1 MKVKDEIVDDADVD
15 DYDEAREEGE
25 LEDEGDGAENDAA
38 YDVMGRGKM
47 RDGLQITDNT
57 LESG

>member
-38 YDVMGRGKM
+38 YDVRGRGKM
-47 RDGLQITDNT
+47 MDGLQITLNNW
-57 LESG
+57 